1 MKKKAILISLLGLM
15 IFLAYFGMKGL
26 KKQKLNKQIE
36 TSIQVLPD
44 FSFYDLNEEYIQFE
58 NISESDLVIIYFHPE
73 CEHCQYEAIELFKHR
88 DKFKDAQII
97 MVSPAPLKEVQE
109 FNISYQLYRSDRIR
123 VFWDQ
128 DYTFED
134 YFGSATFPTVL
145 IYHQNKL
152 QKKYKGEVKIEAIL
166 KYLN

>member
-1 MKKKAILISLLGLM
+1 MKKKTILISLLGLM

-36 TSIQVLPD
+36 ISIQVLPD
-44 FSFYDLNEEYIQFE
+44 FSFYDLNEEYIWFE
-58 NISESDLVIIYFHPE
+58 NISELDLVIIYFHPE
-73 CEHCQYEAIELFKHR
+73 CEHCQYEATELFKHR

-97 MVSPAPLKEVQE
+97 MVSPATLKEVQE
-109 FNISYQLYRSDRIR
+109 FNISYQLDRTDKIR
-123 VFWDQ
+123 VFWDK
-128 DYTFED
+128 DYMFED
-134 YFGSATFPTVL
+134 YFGSATFPTVF